1 MSDLF
6 TAGSLHP
13 SACNASGRDVASV
26 HRCALARLASDGVPR
41 AEYEF
46 RGGRGDALA
55 SFQSDACSHFYD
67 ALAPRSRRI
76 ADPFVTTVSRS
87 LVVTEDLHP
96 GGRAFAIAQLQPAQE
111 VMVSHDFKVG
121 YVVVRKAASSSL
133 SSFMADAF
141 AANWHDWC
149 ADRPPSCRVYANDKK
164 GRCTSRCLTR
174 AEAESYFFF
183 SFVVHPVD
191 RFFKGFRQYRVM
203 LGSRTSAMVPKPA
216 AVLTAHRARAAAMAE
231 RPKQH
236 AAALLRQVLDEQWFA
251 DHHFQ
256 TQAYALSTRDDA
268 LDALPIAFVGRVEAW
283 ATEAARLVAALE
295 AHTRTKVGE
304 AALRRLDPKARRNAR
319 KDDERA
325 LDCDGPTR
333 RLAALAFAQDI
344 VCLGYNASGAAW
356 KCDRGVGGVSYES
369 GGGAPWLPRAA
380 RPLGG

>member
-1 MSDLF
+1 MSGF
-6 TAGSLHP
+6 FAAGSLHP

-26 HRCALARLASDGVPR
+26 HRCALARLAADGVPR

-164 GRCTSRCLTR
+164 GR
-174 AEAESYFFF
+174 
-183 SFVVHPVD
+183 
-191 RFFKGFRQYRVM
+191 
-203 LGSRTSAMVPKPA
+203 
-216 AVLTAHRARAAAMAE
+216 
-231 RPKQH
+231 
-236 AAALLRQVLDEQWFA
+236 
-251 DHHFQ
+251 
-256 TQAYALSTRDDA
+256 
-268 LDALPIAFVGRVEAW
+268 
-283 ATEAARLVAALE
+283 
-295 AHTRTKVGE
+295 
-304 AALRRLDPKARRNAR
+304 
-319 KDDERA
+319 
-325 LDCDGPTR
+325 
-333 RLAALAFAQDI
+333 
-344 VCLGYNASGAAW
+344 
-356 KCDRGVGGVSYES
+356 
-369 GGGAPWLPRAA
+369 
-380 RPLGG
+380 